1 MPGAR
6 GSPTV
11 TGMTDLVLGKQ
22 FVADLAARDFGL
34 LRAVLRDDV
43 RFRLLTPRGPQA
55 QDGADETLARFVG
68 WLGDAR
74 ELRLESSS
82 VDTLGDRLVI
92 VYRLWLRFP
101 DGCRRL
107 EQHLVCGVDDD
118 GRLATIDLLCT
129 GFHSTVD

>member
-1 MPGAR
+1 
-6 GSPTV
+6 
-11 TGMTDLVLGKQ
+11 MTDLVLGKQ
-22 FVADLAARDFGL
+22 FIADVAARDFPAVRG
-34 LRAVLRDDV
+34 VLREDV

-82 VDTLGDRLVI
+82 VDIVDDRLVL

-107 EQHLVCGVDDD
+107 EQHLVCAVDGA